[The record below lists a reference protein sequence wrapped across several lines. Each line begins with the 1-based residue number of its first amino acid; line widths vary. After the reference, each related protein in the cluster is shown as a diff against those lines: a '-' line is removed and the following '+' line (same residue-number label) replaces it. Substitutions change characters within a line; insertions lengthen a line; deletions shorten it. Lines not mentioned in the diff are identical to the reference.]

1 MGNFFAFED
10 FIASGD
16 ILFAIVP
23 LFILTITVIIFV
35 IIVVRIVKG
44 LVNWSKNNNQ
54 PRLSTPAKVVAKR
67 TSVHGGGERRAYNH
81 YYVTFEFPSGNRA
94 EFQLNGEQFGM
105 LVESDN
111 GELQYQG
118 TRYLGFTR
126 NKDVGEQT
134 Q

>member
-10 FIASGD
+10 FIATGN

-23 LFILTITVIIFV
+23 TIFAIILG
-35 IIVVRIVKG
+35 IIVVRIIKG
-44 LVNWSKNNNQ
+44 LIKWSKNNNQ

-67 TSVHGGGERRAYNH
+67 TSVHGGGNTRAYNH
-81 YYVTFEFPSGNRA
+81 YYVTFEFPSGERT
-94 EFQLNGEQFGM
+94 EFQVNGEQFGM
-105 LVESDN
+105 LIESDN

-126 NKDVGEQT
+126 NEPIGEQT

>member
-10 FIASGD
+10 FIATGN

-23 LFILTITVIIFV
+23 TIFAIILG

-44 LVNWSKNNNQ
+44 LINWSKNNNQ

-67 TSVHGGGERRAYNH
+67 TSVHGGGNTRAYNH
-81 YYVTFEFPSGNRA
+81 YYVTFEFPSGERT
-94 EFQLNGEQFGM
+94 EFQVNGEQFGM
-105 LVESDN
+105 LIEGDN

-126 NKDVGEQT
+126 NEPIGEQT

>member
-10 FIASGD
+10 FIATGN

-23 LFILTITVIIFV
+23 TIFAIILG
-35 IIVVRIVKG
+35 IIVVRIIKG
-44 LVNWSKNNNQ
+44 LIKWSKNNNQ

-67 TSVHGGGERRAYNH
+67 TSVHGGGNTRAYNH
-81 YYVTFEFPSGNRA
+81 YYVTFEFPSGERT
-94 EFQLNGEQFGM
+94 EFQVNGEQFGM
-105 LVESDN
+105 LIEGDN

-126 NKDVGEQT
+126 NEPIGEQT

>member
-44 LVNWSKNNNQ
+44 LVKWSKNNNQ

-67 TSVHGGGERRAYNH
+67 TSVHGGGNTRAYNH
-81 YYVTFEFPSGNRA
+81 YYVTFEFPSGERT
-94 EFQLNGEQFGM
+94 EFQVNGGQFGM
-105 LVESDN
+105 LIEGDN
-111 GELQYQG
+111 GELQCQG

-126 NKDVGEQT
+126 NEPIGEQT